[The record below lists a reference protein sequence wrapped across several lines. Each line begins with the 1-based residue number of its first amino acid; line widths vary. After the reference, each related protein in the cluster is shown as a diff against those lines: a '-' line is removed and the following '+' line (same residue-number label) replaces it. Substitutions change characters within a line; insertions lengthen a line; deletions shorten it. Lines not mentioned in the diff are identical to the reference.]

1 VALQVQLVAADR
13 SVWSGEGSI
22 VIARTVD
29 GDIGVLP
36 GHEPLLAEMASGVV
50 LVKTPDGHE
59 VTAAVHGGFISVDAD
74 TVSLLAE
81 VAELSHEIDVD
92 RARKALDEAN
102 NGGASDDD
110 EANRAAQIRAETR
123 LRAAEARI

>member
-1 VALQVQLVAADR
+1 
-13 SVWSGEGSI
+13 
-22 VIARTVD
+22 
-29 GDIGVLP
+29 
-36 GHEPLLAEMASGVV
+36 VV
-50 LVKTPDGHE
+50 VKTTESGE

-92 RARKALDEAN
+92 RARKALDEAA
-102 NGGASDDD
+102 NGSASGDDD
-110 EANRAAQIRAETR
+110 ANRAAQARAETR

>member
-1 VALQVQLVAADR
+1 MTLQVQLVAADR
-13 SVWSGEGSI
+13 SVWSGEASM
-22 VIARTVD
+22 VITRTVD

-36 GHEPLLAEMASGVV
+36 GHEPLLAELASGVV
-50 LVKTPDGHE
+50 VVKTTEGGE

-81 VAELSHEIDVD
+81 VAELADEIDVD
-92 RARKALDEAN
+92 RARKALDEAS
-102 NGGASDDD
+102 NGEASHD
-110 EANRAAQIRAETR
+110 EDANRAAQARAETR

>member
-1 VALQVQLVAADR
+1 VTLQVQLVAADR
-13 SVWSGEGSI
+13 SVWSGEASM
-22 VIARTVD
+22 VITRTVD

-36 GHEPLLAEMASGVV
+36 GHEPLLAELASGVV
-50 LVKTPDGHE
+50 VVKTTESGE

-92 RARKALDEAN
+92 RARKALDEAA
-102 NGGASDDD
+102 NGSASDDD
-110 EANRAAQIRAETR
+110 DANRAAQARAETR

>member
-1 VALQVQLVAADR
+1 VTLQVQLVAADR
-13 SVWSGEGSI
+13 SVWSGEASM
-22 VIARTVD
+22 VITRTVD

-36 GHEPLLAEMASGVV
+36 GHEPLLAELASGVV
-50 LVKTPDGHE
+50 VVKTTESGE

-92 RARKALDEAN
+92 RARKALDEAA
-102 NGGASDDD
+102 NGSASGDDD
-110 EANRAAQIRAETR
+110 ANRAAQARAETR

>member
-1 VALQVQLVAADR
+1 MTLQVQLVAADR

-36 GHEPLLAEMASGVV
+36 GHEPLLAELASGVV
-50 LVKTPDGHE
+50 LVKTTEGEE
-59 VTAAVHGGFISVDAD
+59 VAAAVHGGFISVDAD

-81 VAELSHEIDVD
+81 VAELSHEIDVA
-92 RARKALDEAN
+92 RARKALDVAS

-110 EANRAAQIRAETR
+110 EANRAAQVRAETR